1 MRIRLTWLV
10 LAVVLVNAP
19 RAWAHDGPYYLAL
32 GDSLAVGIQP
42 DANGFYKPTAQGYAD
57 DLHALYRAWL
67 PGLQLVKLGC
77 SGETTRSM
85 ISGLESPC
93 SYPTGSQLRQAIA
106 FLQAHPHRV
115 VLITLDIGGDNL
127 LGCLRLDRPIDPAC
141 VVSATQTAATD
152 LATILATLRAYA
164 PGVLLVGMNYYDPL
178 LAAAVFGPTGRE
190 LAADSLKATTA
201 FNHVLEG
208 VYDALDVPVADVA
221 ATFRSDAQ
229 SVNVVNVSIALAWT
243 WMSAPAPRGPDV
255 HPNAIGYLA
264 IASAFAKAISH
275 P

>member
-19 RAWAHDGPYYLAL
+19 RAWAHEGPYYLAL

-57 DLHALYRAWL
+57 DLHALYRARL

-77 SGETTRSM
+77 SGETTSSM

-93 SYPTGSQLRQAIA
+93 SYPAGSQLRQAIA
-106 FLQAHPHRV
+106 FLQSHPHRV

-141 VVSATQTAATD
+141 VRERHRDRRDRSGDYPGHPARLRARRAARRHELLRPAARGRGLRSDWTSARRRLSPGDDGVQPGVGAGSTTHWTSRSRTWPPRFAAT
-152 LATILATLRAYA
+152 R
-164 PGVLLVGMNYYDPL
+164 N
-178 LAAAVFGPTGRE
+178 R
-190 LAADSLKATTA
+190 
-201 FNHVLEG
+201 
-208 VYDALDVPVADVA
+208 
-221 ATFRSDAQ
+221 
-229 SVNVVNVSIALAWT
+229 
-243 WMSAPAPRGPDV
+243 
-255 HPNAIGYLA
+255 
-264 IASAFAKAISH
+264 
-275 P
+275 